1 MGVVAA
7 RIRFAIRLLR
17 DWRLTVAWG
26 KSLLRS
32 GVTSFAVLAVTFW
45 ALPGV
50 TASGGPWALVELT
63 VLLAVIG
70 TAMRL
75 VLLGVAVLVGGVGVL
90 AVGVII
96 QAVVMF
102 TALRLANGVSVG
114 SFTDAWIA
122 SWLAAALTAL
132 VNWLADAGSED
143 VFLGQALRQMA
154 RRHRGRPATEP
165 GVLIVQLD
173 GLSAP
178 LLSWAIK
185 AGNLPNLGKWVRTG
199 THAMQAWHTGLP
211 ATTPASQAGILH
223 GDFGQIPAF
232 RWYEKDGARLV
243 VTNRPRDA
251 ADVEARISTGRGL
264 LADGGV
270 SISNVFSG
278 DAPTSL
284 LTFSNAALPGRSA
297 RGYLAFVASPYG
309 FARALVLS
317 VGEMLKEIQQAR
329 RQRFRNVYPR
339 VPRTAAYVA
348 LRAVT
353 NVLLRDLNVSLIA
366 EQMSRGAP
374 VIYCDFVDY
383 DEVAHHAG
391 PLRPEALQTLEGL
404 DRVLG
409 TLHRLARVAGRD
421 YRIVVLSDH
430 GQSQGATFSQRYG
443 VTLEQLIADISGNGI
458 ASAGPGPNDEEWG
471 RAGTLLA
478 GVSHQTRSC
487 GPVTHGDGG
496 PGLHGEVVTI
506 ASGNLAMLY
515 LTSVTG
521 RAQLADVEALRPGLV
536 DGLAKHAGIGLVV
549 VATPD
554 GPVAIGPNGRHRL
567 RDGTV
572 EGDDPLLPYGPHAA
586 ADLRAHQ
593 EMAHV
598 GDLVVV
604 SRVDAGTEEVAAF
617 EELVGSHGGIG
628 GWQTEAIL
636 VYPAEWP
643 LLAAPPPGAVAVHR
657 QLVSWLEDLGL
668 REPGPPPET
677 GDDDLPLSAKVRGV

>member
-1 MGVVAA
+1 MRVV
-7 RIRFAIRLLR
+7 RQRVRFAIRLLR

-32 GVTSFAVLAVTFW
+32 GVTSVVVLAVVFW
-45 ALPGV
+45 VLPGV
-50 TASGGPWALVELT
+50 RASGGPVALVELT
-63 VLLAVIG
+63 ILLAAIG
-70 TAMRL
+70 TLMRL
-75 VLLGVAVLVGGVGVL
+75 VLLGVAVIVGGVGVL
-90 AVGVII
+90 ALGVVI
-96 QAVVMF
+96 QALVMF
-102 TALRLANGVSVG
+102 TALRLANGVSVD
-114 SFTDAWIA
+114 SFADAWVA
-122 SWLAAALTAL
+122 SWLAAVLTAL
-132 VNWLADAGSED
+132 INWLADAGSED

-154 RRHRGRPATEP
+154 RRHRGTPATEP
-165 GVLIVQLD
+165 GVLVVQLD
-173 GLSAP
+173 GLSSP
-178 LLSWAIK
+178 LLSWAVK
-185 AGNLPNLGKWVRTG
+185 AGNLPNLGKWLRTG
-199 THAMQAWHTGLP
+199 THAMIPWHTGMP

-223 GDFGQIPAF
+223 GDFSQIPAF
-232 RWYEKDGARLV
+232 RWYEKESGRLV

-251 ADVEARISTGRGL
+251 ADVEARVSTGRGL

-329 RQRFRNVYPR
+329 RQRFRDVFPR

-374 VIYCDFVDY
+374 VIFCDFVDY

-409 TLHRLARVAGRD
+409 TLHKLARVAGRD
-421 YRIVVLSDH
+421 YQIVVLSDH

-443 VTLEQLIADISGNGI
+443 VTLERLVGDLAGNGSES
-458 ASAGPGPNDEEWG
+458 ASGGPDDEDWG
-471 RAGTLLA
+471 RANTLLA

-487 GPVTHGDGG
+487 GPETHR
-496 PGLHGEVVTI
+496 PRGEVVTI

-515 LTSVTG
+515 LTDVPG
-521 RAQLADVEALRPGLV
+521 RAGLAMIEQLRPGLV
-536 DGLAKHAGIGLVV
+536 DGLAKHPGIGLVV
-549 VATPD
+549 VEGPD
-554 GPVAIGPNGRHRL
+554 GPVAIGPAGRHHL
-567 RDGTV
+567 RDGRV
-572 EGDDPLLPYGPHAA
+572 EGEDPLPPYGPLAA
-586 ADLRAHQ
+586 ADLLAHS

-604 SRVDAGTEEVAAF
+604 SRVDPGTDEVAAF

-628 GWQTEAIL
+628 GWQTEAVL
-636 VYPAEWP
+636 VHPAEWP
-643 LLAAPPPGAVAVHR
+643 VLSAEPRGPVDVHR
-657 QLVSWLEDLGL
+657 QLVAWLDELGL
-668 REPGPPPET
+668 RAPAAVPAPR
-677 GDDDLPLSAKVRGV
+677 DDDLPLSARVRGV